1 MPSFSRDVFNS
12 LTVPGSRL
20 PWLRTWLLD
29 EVWSSERYASMTPT
43 DFLDRGERDVNEIE
57 EILGS
62 AAPRVYDE
70 LLGNNIPHRRDVRAF
85 LQERRPCAVVI
96 FDGLSLREIPL
107 LLKFAEKSRFSV
119 RELDYSFS
127 PVPSETLDFVDQRLG
142 FGKTAPS
149 RLPGRTELKAQN
161 IAAYYYDSASR
172 SHRLDSDADALLL
185 WSSFPDH
192 TYSDSGAR
200 FVQHFAQIHTFL
212 ETAWMN
218 TVQRIPT
225 DRDVLITSDHGY
237 AYFGPG
243 MSFQRTASAVRPLT
257 TYLGGE
263 RFRYYSEPDG
273 PPDHSDLT
281 VLRDRHLAIIRGRV
295 QTHPP
300 GAASSRLYKHGGL
313 SLMEMLIPWIEL
325 RT

>member
-1 MPSFSRDVFNS
+1 MPSFSRDVFDS

-29 EVWSSERYASMTPT
+29 QVWTRERYASMPAT

-57 EILGS
+57 EILAS

-70 LLGNNIPHRRDVRAF
+70 LLGNIPHKRDVRAF
-85 LQERRPCAVVI
+85 LETRRPCAVII

-107 LLKFAEKSRFSV
+107 LLQFAEKSRFSA
-119 RELDYSFS
+119 REVDFSFS
-127 PVPSETLDFVDQRLG
+127 PTPSETLDFVEQRLG

-149 RLPGRTELKAQN
+149 RLPGRTELRQQN
-161 IAAYYYDSASR
+161 IAAYYYDTPSR
-172 SHRLDSDADALLL
+172 SHRFENDADALLL

-200 FVQHFAQIHTFL
+200 FVQHFAQIHSFL

-218 TVQRIPT
+218 TVQKIPAN
-225 DRDVLITSDHGY
+225 RDVLITSDHGY

-243 MSFQRTASAVRPLT
+243 MSFQRTTAAVRPLT
-257 TYLGGE
+257 AYLGGE
-263 RFRYYSEPDG
+263 RFRYYSESDS

-295 QTHPP
+295 QTHPS

-313 SLMEMLIPWIEL
+313 SLMETLVPWIEL